1 MAAPPSPCERC
12 RNPVDQEDLFCDTCG
27 LAQTTAREDPAA
39 AAPGR
44 EVVHTFHCTAC
55 GARVSYDEQVQQARC
70 AFCGSVYLDEIAS
83 PPPVPQ
89 AEEVVPFAID
99 RAEATAAIRAW
110 LGRGF
115 WRPGDLAARARLTE
129 LRPVFLPYWCCDTTA
144 DVNWVADT
152 NDTPAF
158 ADADW
163 CPCGGAFQQT
173 FTNLLVP
180 ASGGITPAEL
190 AAISPFDRSTVVPG
204 GPEATRGAAV
214 EEFAVGR
221 QRARER
227 LRQLVETLARDEAA
241 DRAPGS
247 VRNVGVNLL
256 VSGTVSRPTL
266 LPVWIAAYRYRNRP
280 YRVVQNGQTGA
291 LTGQAPTSW
300 VKVGVALAIAVA
312 AAVALVALVGAAG

>member
-1 MAAPPSPCERC
+1 MSTPPTPCERC
-12 RNPVDQEDLFCDTCG
+12 HNPVDQEALFCDTCG
-27 LAQTTAREDPAA
+27 LAQTPAGDGPAA
-39 AAPGR
+39 ATPGR
-44 EVVHTFHCTAC
+44 QVVHTFHCTAC
-55 GARVSYDEQVQQARC
+55 GARISYDEQVQQARC
-70 AFCGSVYLDEIAS
+70 AFCGSVYLDEVTS
-83 PPPVPQ
+83 PPPTQQ
-89 AEEVVPFAID
+89 ADEVVPFAVD
-99 RAEATAAIRAW
+99 QEKATAAIRAW

-115 WRPGDLAARARLTE
+115 WRPGDLTARARLTE

-163 CPCGGAFQQT
+163 CPCGGSFQT
-173 FTNLLVP
+173 SFANLLVP

-190 AAISPFDRSTVVPG
+190 GAISPFDRGTAVPG
-204 GPEATRGAAV
+204 SPEATRGAAV

-221 QRARER
+221 QRAREH
-227 LRQLVETLARDEAA
+227 LRELVETLARDQAST
-241 DRAPGS
+241 RAPGS

-266 LPVWIAAYRYRNRP
+266 LPVWIAAYRYRDRP
-280 YRVVQNGQTGA
+280 YRVVQNGQTGS

-300 VKVGVALAIAVA
+300 VKVGIAIAIVA
-312 AAVALVALVGAAG
+312 VAAVALVALVGAVG